1 MSRQSAREAPHVHS
15 LAIGLGW
22 FSVGLGVAEVIA
34 PRAMA
39 RLVGVTEGPRTVG
52 LVRSMGAREVGHGIA
67 ILTRPDSA
75 ARVWARVAGDSVDL
89 ALLGSA
95 LNSTS
100 HKRRTALATAAV
112 LSVTVVDIL
121 CARRVGDPH
130 SDPSPRDRGESRAVA
145 AITVNRPIEQVFA
158 FWRSLDN
165 VKQFMRHLNAVE
177 VPGDEGSGSHAMGPA
192 GAVEWQAE
200 IVDEREDEIIR
211 WQSLPGLD
219 VDNRRY
225 GQVPAGA
232 GRAGHGG
239 PCRNRSTT
247 RRTGALGRTIARLL
261 AQDPTQQLNED
272 LRRFKQLIETGEVA
286 RSDGPALWRAA
297 QPPTGPEQK
306 RSTRGK
312 PS

>member
-95 LNSTS
+95 LSSTS

-165 VKQFMRHLNAVE
+165 VKQFMRHFNAVE
-177 VPGDEGSGSHAMGPA
+177 VPGDGGSGSHAMGSA

-219 VDNRRY
+219 VDNRGTVRFRRA
-225 GQVPAGA
+225 PGA
-232 GRAGHGG
+232 RGTEVRVEIEYHPPHGSSRQNHRQA
-239 PCRNRSTT
+239 PRHRIPRSRSTKT
-247 RRTGALGRTIARLL
+247 SA
-261 AQDPTQQLNED
+261 
-272 LRRFKQLIETGEVA
+272 V
-286 RSDGPALWRAA
+286 S
-297 QPPTGPEQK
+297 
-306 RSTRGK
+306 S
-312 PS
+312 S